1 MLQVKI
7 LVPLAIFFAILL
19 TGYIFHSQ
27 CRVKKTQSETRSAKN
42 GDMFSIWNYDGKIA
56 YEDIIK
62 VTEDF
67 DIKYCIG
74 TGGYGSVYKAQSL
87 SGKVVALKKPH
98 RLEVEDSTFDKSF
111 KNKVKMLIE
120 IRHRNIVKLHG
131 YCLHKRC
138 MILVY

>member
-19 TGYIFHSQ
+19 IGYIFHSQ

-42 GDMFSIWNYDGKIA
+42 GDMFSILNYDGKIA

-67 DIKYCIG
+67 GIRYCIG
-74 TGGYGSVYKAQSL
+74 TGDYGSVYKAQFP
-87 SGKVVALKKPH
+87 SGKVVALKKLH
-98 RLEVEDSTFDKSF
+98 RLEAEDLTFDKSF
-111 KNKVKMLIE
+111 KNEVKMLTE

-138 MILVY
+138 MFLVY